1 MSKLYLVFNETAFII
16 LMVYGSKKKEK
27 KKIYNIKPTDQSLK
41 KVIRLLWSSISS
53 SVIGVTIMADTLV
66 LRTK

>member
-1 MSKLYLVFNETAFII
+1 MKQLLLFLWF
-16 LMVYGSKKKEK
+16 MVPKKRE